1 MTTTAA
7 GAVYDR
13 GYRPYD
19 GPRGGRS
26 AVLRALW
33 KASVRRALGLRRS
46 WRQKLLPWLLLA
58 IVSVPATVQVG
69 VAYLTRDNPRFNI
82 EFITYREYVGVST
95 ALLLF
100 VGITA
105 PDIICPDR
113 RQRVLPLILS
123 RPLTGTGYALAKL
136 GAITT
141 IVFAF
146 GLLPQIVLF
155 LGQMLVSKSGSM
167 AYARANAEALWQVP
181 IAVAALAVYY
191 STIGVAVSSLTTR
204 RIAAAAI
211 FIGLMLVSGVV
222 AGILGEVHRS
232 GHQQAVVVQQGQG
245 DAPPVVI
252 RGDGPPPV
260 VVGDGPPATVPQ
272 PPNGVPR
279 RQYVYIQRDNTLG
292 SIVNLAQVPL
302 HLRDLIFLGHI
313 DPAEDLGG
321 VDGAGAAVI
330 GLYALLVA
338 SAVGVTILRY
348 REAA

>member
-1 MTTTAA
+1 VTTTGA

-19 GPRGGRS
+19 GARRGRTGI
-26 AVLRALW
+26 VRALW
-33 KASVRRALGLRRS
+33 VASMRRALGLRRS

-58 IVSVPATVQVG
+58 IVTVPATVQVG

-100 VGITA
+100 VGVTA

-123 RPLTGTGYALAKL
+123 RPLTGTSYALAKL
-136 GAITT
+136 AAITT

-155 LGQMLVSKSGSM
+155 IGQMLVSRSGSM
-167 AYARANAEALWQVP
+167 TYARANAEVLWQVP

-191 STIGVAVSSLTTR
+191 SAIGVAVSSLTTR

-232 GHQQAVVVQQGQG
+232 GPDQRRAVVQV
-245 DAPPVVI
+245 AP
-252 RGDGPPPV
+252 GDGPPPV
-260 VVGDGPPATVPQ
+260 IAGDGPPPVIAGDGPAVGGPQ
-272 PPNGVPR
+272 
-279 RQYVYIQRDNTLG
+279 RQFVVIRRDNTMA
-292 SIVNLAQVPL
+292 SVVNLSALPL
-302 HLRDLIFLGHI
+302 HVRDLVFLGHVA
-313 DPAEDLGG
+313 PGEDLGG
-321 VDGAGAAVI
+321 VEGAGPAVL
-330 GLYALLVA
+330 GLYTLLVA
-338 SAVGVTILRY
+338 LAVGVTVFRY